1 VKDQVGNSNIMLYVG
16 GCYMNIQTGKYYWPT
31 TYREAPTYPS
41 LEDDTLCDVVII
53 GGGSSGAQCAYYLA
67 DKGLEVVVVE
77 KGTIGSGSTSA
88 NTALIQY
95 SGEKMFTDLINTFG
109 EDYIGRHL
117 QLLKD
122 AIKEIEAA
130 SQTVEIDC
138 EFDRRDTL
146 YFASCV
152 EDVAKL
158 KKEYEFIKNQNFEL
172 DFISKK
178 DIESKYPFSREAAIY
193 SYNDG
198 EVNPFRFTHALID
211 YASKKGVRIFEN
223 TEINGHHYDSQKER
237 MIFSTKTGASIH
249 ASRVIFAAGYEGID
263 IKKEKQASFVSTY
276 TVTTKPV
283 ADFSTWYN
291 RTLIWETARPY
302 LFMRTTADNR
312 IIIGGLDDNT
322 NFPEDR
328 DSKLMHK
335 KDKLIEEF
343 TKMFP
348 SIKAEPEYYLAAF
361 YGGTV
366 DGLPIIGKYEQYP
379 NSYFLFAFGDNGMVY
394 SQMLAKL
401 ITKEIVEGNSP
412 DMALYLQDRPLL
424 MGNI

>member
-1 VKDQVGNSNIMLYVG
+1 
-16 GCYMNIQTGKYYWPT
+16 MNIQTGKYYWPT
-31 TYREAPTYPS
+31 TFKDAPTYPT
-41 LEDDTLCDVVII
+41 LAEDLHCDVVII
-53 GGGSSGAQCAYYLA
+53 GGGSSGAQCAYYLT
-67 DKGLEVVVVE
+67 DKDLDVVVVE

-95 SGEKMFTDLINTFG
+95 SGEKMFTDLIHTFG
-109 EDYIGRHL
+109 EDYIGKHL

-122 AIKEIEAA
+122 AINEIEGA

-138 EFDRRDTL
+138 EFCRRDTL
-146 YFASCV
+146 YFASCD

-158 KKEYEFIKNQNFEL
+158 KEEYEFIKNHNFEL
-172 DFISKK
+172 DFITKNE
-178 DIESKYPFSREAAIY
+178 IESKYPFSREAAIY
-193 SYNDG
+193 SYNDA

-211 YASKKGVRIFEN
+211 YASNKGVRIFEN
-223 TEINGHHYDSQKER
+223 TEINGHHYDSHQER
-237 MIFSTKTGASIH
+237 MIISTKTGASIH
-249 ASRVIFAAGYEGID
+249 ARRVIFAAGYEGID
-263 IKKEKQASFVSTY
+263 IKKESQASFVSTY

-312 IIIGGLDDNT
+312 IIIGGLDENT
-322 NFPEDR
+322 NYPEDR
-328 DSKLMHK
+328 DSKMLHK

-348 SIKAEPEYYLAAF
+348 DINAEPEYYLAAF

-401 ITKEIVEGNSP
+401 IAMEIVEGNSP
-412 DMALYLQDRPLL
+412 DMSLYLQNRPLL
-424 MGNI
+424 MGNT